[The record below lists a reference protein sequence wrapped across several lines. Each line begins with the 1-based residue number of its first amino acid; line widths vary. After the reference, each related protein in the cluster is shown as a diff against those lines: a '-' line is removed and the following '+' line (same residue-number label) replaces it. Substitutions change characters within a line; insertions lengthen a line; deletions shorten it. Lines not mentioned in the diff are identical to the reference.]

1 MWNVGVFEAARF
13 LHEQALVEP
22 EGRGFF
28 HGGSYR
34 HPRLGN
40 HHLGPFLPLSAPLL
54 APGLQR
60 VATKGMFVFFPEG
73 PAVRRPTNAPLDLAV
88 LLVFAL
94 QCSGGGALPPNIRQ
108 GII

>member
-1 MWNVGVFEAARF
+1 MAEVIGTRDLETTTWALFFPFRPLF
-13 LHEQALVEP
+13 LLLDFSAWL
-22 EGRGFF
+22 RKAC
-28 HGGSYR
+28 
-34 HPRLGN
+34 
-40 HHLGPFLPLSAPLL
+40 LS
-54 APGLQR
+54 
-60 VATKGMFVFFPEG
+60 FFPEG